1 MRSDR
6 AVGVIVASGWNL
18 FGKYVFVMHLAEGSC
33 LANASILHAASSIH
47 PFLVEEK
54 SLHSIPAG
62 LRGGISFEYDDYLEM
77 RTLIATQLLFHRL
90 SDHFVMLCMLGN
102 FSCWEQWLQTRAV
115 ARTFVR
121 IIPCRT
127 TRGQQ
132 LVREYNSVEGDR
144 STYERI
150 FEN

>member
-6 AVGVIVASGWNL
+6 AVIVASGWNL
-18 FGKYVFVMHLAEGSC
+18 FGKYVFAMHLAEGSC

-62 LRGGISFEYDDYLEM
+62 LRGISFEYDDYLEM

-115 ARTFVR
+115 ARTFVHYTVPNDTRPTTCSR
-121 IIPCRT
+121 I
-127 TRGQQ
+127 
-132 LVREYNSVEGDR
+132 
-144 STYERI
+144 
-150 FEN
+150 